1 MREEEILNVLAD
13 WNFWGK
19 GIDTGIERRAYVN
32 DVLRLLKSSNIVA
45 ELGVRRCG
53 KSYIAR
59 QTIKELVASGLDKRN
74 TLIINLNDERFEKGE
89 QLLNEIYAAYR
100 KHVASGKKTVIVIDE
115 PQEINGWERFVRGVS
130 ERGEAKF
137 IVTGSSSA
145 LLSSEFSTL
154 LSGRHIPMEIM
165 PLSFREF
172 LYFNGIAANTK
183 LEIAKNLL
191 SIEKLLDEYILYG
204 GFPDVVRAES
214 KLELLGSY
222 FDTILIKDVAS
233 RYKIRALDKLKALA
247 KFYVTNISNS
257 ITYNSIAK
265 FTKIPVKTVERLSTN
280 IESSYVLFFVKRF
293 SQSAKERENSPRKVY
308 CIDNGMAVA
317 EGFNVAQRK
326 GALVENLVALELRRR
341 GKEFYYWK
349 DSATGKE
356 VDFVTMEKKGIML
369 VQVADTI
376 ENPKTLEREV
386 GSLEAATRKI
396 KGAKSAVIILRN
408 MPNESIRKE
417 ISSKGIEAKGLLSF
431 LMEQ

>member
-32 DVLRLLKSSNIVA
+32 DVLRLLKSSNIVV

-59 QTIKELVASGLDKRN
+59 QAVKELIASGMDKRN

-89 QLLNEIYAAYR
+89 QLLSDIYAAYK
-100 KHVASGKKTVIVIDE
+100 KHVASGEKIVLVVDE

-130 ERGEAKF
+130 ERGEAKL

-165 PLSFREF
+165 PLSFGEF
-172 LYFNGIAANTK
+172 LGFNGVAANTK
-183 LEIAKNLL
+183 LEMAKNFL

-222 FDTILIKDVAS
+222 FDTILIKDVAA
-233 RYKIRALDKLKALA
+233 RYKIRALDKLKTLA

-265 FTKIPVKTVERLSTN
+265 FTRIPVKTVERLSTN

-293 SQSAKERENSPRKVY
+293 SFSTKERENSPRKVY
-308 CIDNGMAVA
+308 CIDGGIAVA
-317 EGFNVAQRK
+317 EGFNVVQRK
-326 GALVENLVALELRRR
+326 GAMVENLVALELRRR

-369 VQVADTI
+369 VQVADAI

-386 GSLEAATRKI
+386 GSLEAAARKI
-396 KGAKSAVIILRN
+396 KGAKSFVIILRN
-408 MPNESIRKE
+408 LPNENIRKE
-417 ISSKGIEAKGLLSF
+417 ISSKGIEVKGLLSF